1 MTLDVG
7 KCPTCHPIVSKINKL
22 WQKCHFS
29 HKSSVSQNRHG
40 RQKVAIFLTFRFRR
54 HFLSKNVWSNLLIWH
69 FHGRQ
74 KPTKIFF
81 AHMEPQFIC
90 VLTCVASLIHDF
102 ANDHFTSSKK
112 SVCYY
117 TSGLWC
123 SIMTESSESKQN
135 AVWIRAYL
143 YLRHRQVSI
152 CILPRFSVNIW

>member
-54 HFLSKNVWSNLLIWH
+54 HFCQKMSDRIYWDDIFMADKKTDKNI
-69 FHGRQ
+69 
-74 KPTKIFF
+74 F

-90 VLTCVASLIHDF
+90 VLTCVASIFHDF
-102 ANDHFTSSKK
+102 ANDHFTSSKR

-123 SIMTESSESKQN
+123 SKMSESSESKRN
-135 AVWIRAYL
+135 AVWITACL

>member
-1 MTLDVG
+1 MSENVRLVIQLCQKLINCGRNVTLV
-7 KCPTCHPIVSKINKL
+7 TNHRCHKTGMGAKKL
-22 WQKCHFS
+22 P
-29 HKSSVSQNRHG
+29 SS
-40 RQKVAIFLTFRFRR
+40 
-54 HFLSKNVWSNLLIWH
+54 WH
-69 FHGRQ
+69 FGFADIFT
-74 KPTKIFF
+74 KKCLIEFTDMTFSWPTKTDKNIF

-102 ANDHFTSSKK
+102 ANDHFTSSER

-123 SIMTESSESKQN
+123 SKMTESSESKQN
-135 AVWIRAYL
+135 AVWIRACL